1 MGAGV
6 SSWGVSWGY
15 SWGAEWGPV
24 SANTC
29 WGVSWG
35 DSWGLSWNL
44 TGVPMRL
51 PGINLLGVTSGGGWM
66 GMPRYGEEPPV
77 IRDQLLEQPPKA
89 RRLGDSEGE
98 PEDILPSLAARAA
111 LGGRGARARRL
122 ARSVAPVR
130 LGGRGSRGPVPGDGP
145 GRPGGGGGTVFEP

>member
-1 MGAGV
+1 
-6 SSWGVSWGY
+6 
-15 SWGAEWGPV
+15 
-24 SANTC
+24 
-29 WGVSWG
+29 
-35 DSWGLSWNL
+35 
-44 TGVPMRL
+44 MRL

-98 PEDILPSLAARAA
+98 PEDMLPSLAARAA

-122 ARSVAPVR
+122 ARSAAPVR
-130 LGGRGSRGPVPGDGP
+130 LGGRGSRGPVSPGDRP
-145 GRPGGGGGTVFEP
+145 GRPDGGGAQN